1 MCKYKLILVFV
12 ASFFVSNLSG
22 QTLLDKLYDDI
33 YDGQLDD
40 HTRIEAAFI
49 ISGADTPTKLRDAKD
64 WYQKILAD
72 IRQKNIIKFDRIP
85 SAESLFL
92 YFHTTWLK
100 DYKEK
105 ATTLLDIKDRKE
117 FNCVSATVLYNLTC
131 DEVGLT
137 TEAFETPTHVY
148 TIFSYF
154 GDQVMVENTTSM
166 GFNIMKNLANYSR
179 YLAQYYPE
187 EERLKI
193 GLHRLYAYENSKGRK
208 INNTELLGLVC
219 YNLGIFNSEQK
230 NYQKA
235 YEFVELAQYFNEDS
249 RSNRK
254 FEISLYYRWG
264 EQLFNQQDFYQAFE
278 VLADAYYRYPD
289 NADFRRNCHT
299 VYLRALDSL
308 WRKKDWERVHSIILE
323 MNDLDIL
330 TQKGS
335 IFQQRTLSNWIRFL
349 IKENRKTDATEAMDL
364 YKSYY
369 GEDVLK
375 RIRD

>member
-1 MCKYKLILVFV
+1 MLKYRLILIFV
-12 ASFFVSNLSG
+12 ASLFVANLSG

-40 HTRIEAAFI
+40 HTRIEAALI
-49 ISGADTPTKLRDAKD
+49 ISGADTPAKLREAKN
-64 WYQKILAD
+64 WYQKILTD
-72 IRQKNIIKFDRIP
+72 IQQKNIIKFDRIP

-148 TIFSYF
+148 TIFSDF
-154 GDQVMVENTTSM
+154 GEQVMVENTTSM

-187 EERLKI
+187 QEQLKI

-208 INNTELLGLVC
+208 INNTELLGLIC
-219 YNLGIFNSEQK
+219 YNLSIFNAEVKS
-230 NYQKA
+230 YQKA
-235 YEFVELAQYFNEDS
+235 YEFVGLAQYFNEDS

-264 EQLFNQQDFYQAFE
+264 EQLFNKQDYYQAFE

-289 NADFRRNCHT
+289 NADFRKNCHT
-299 VYLRALDSL
+299 VYLRALQDL
-308 WRKKDWERVHSIILE
+308 WQQKDWARVRSIIQE
-323 MNDLDIL
+323 MNELEIL
-330 TQKGS
+330 SEKGAD
-335 IFQQRTLSNWIRFL
+335 FQQRALSDWIRFL
-349 IKENRKTDATEAMDL
+349 MRENRKTDAAEAMDM
-364 YKSYY
+364 YKFYY
-369 GEDVLK
+369 GEDSLN